1 MEKKYNKINI
11 LKQKLDILIE
21 TVEINIK
28 YSLNKINTLSKKYI
42 NCLNFCKYTN
52 IYEYDKIS
60 EIKKQYLK
68 LKKIITVTNNL
79 NKQINKIYSN
89 IINYYINIKLN
100 FIKDNIDLM
109 NFNFIFLKKYNSKL
123 ISTKYNIIIKNT
135 SIVKE
140 QLDIIYIKYNQIKEI
155 NKMLIQLK
163 KLK

>member
-1 MEKKYNKINI
+1 MDKKYNKINI

-28 YSLNKINTLSKKYI
+28 YSLKKINTLSKKYI

-52 IYEYDKIS
+52 IYEFEKNS

-68 LKKIITVTNNL
+68 LKKIITLTNNL

-100 FIKDNIDLM
+100 FIKENIELM

-123 ISTKYNIIIKNT
+123 ISTKYNIIIKDT
-135 SIVKE
+135 LIVKE

-155 NKMLIQLK
+155 NKILIQLK

>member
-11 LKQKLDILIE
+11 LKQKLDTLIE

-28 YSLNKINTLSKKYI
+28 YSLKKINTLSKKYI

-68 LKKIITVTNNL
+68 LKKIITLTNNL
-79 NKQINKIYSN
+79 NTQINKIYSN
-89 IINYYINIKLN
+89 IINYYSNIKLN
-100 FIKDNIDLM
+100 FIKDNIELM

-123 ISTKYNIIIKNT
+123 ISTKYNIIIKDT
-135 SIVKE
+135 LIVKE

-155 NKMLIQLK
+155 NKILIQLK